1 MNLAPAHP
9 HLSGRCVCL
18 FSCDTLPDTNTTRRW
33 RMLIRRDVLLS
44 FLMRNCTVKAFL
56 CNQLHNTP
64 PETRRAA
71 RRGVYPL
78 GRRRDSGLLSTQPCT
93 RSLACRPPV
102 RHTHTRTHAHTHC
115 TPKKSFNAQIE
126 KGSVSTRGRLT
137 LSTVRPVGECQK
149 DLLQPFNGTC
159 QGRLSPPPCST
170 CCSSMLQATP
180 HTTNSSHPLSQ
191 RVVSRNPAREQ
202 NGKGR
207 LLASLP

>member
-1 MNLAPAHP
+1 MLPLIRSHARCFVQQGVRTCVFITAVPITKLFVANLPLRYCSRQKAKVKKKLYMDLAPAHP

-18 FSCDTLPDTNTTRRW
+18 FSCDTLPDSNTPRRW

-78 GRRRDSGLLSTQPCT
+78 GRRRDSGLLSTRPCT

-102 RHTHTRTHAHTHC
+102 RHTHTRTHTHTVH
-115 TPKKSFNAQIE
+115 PKS
-126 KGSVSTRGRLT
+126 R
-137 LSTVRPVGECQK
+137 
-149 DLLQPFNGTC
+149 
-159 QGRLSPPPCST
+159 
-170 CCSSMLQATP
+170 SMPRSKNEVYLRAG
-180 HTTNSSHPLSQ
+180 
-191 RVVSRNPAREQ
+191 A
-202 NGKGR
+202 
-207 LLASLP
+207 